1 MPTFRNYHRA
11 KAERASAR
19 GRKMAKARWAKR
31 DAELAANPPPLSD
44 ANRVDHFLRDR
55 RGKIAFV
62 HDIADTA
69 TGRVD
74 TWVMRYS
81 VKGRCDQFDLT
92 RNGEFVLTGGHKKC
106 HAAMTPQFFHILR
119 YD

>member
-1 MPTFRNYHRA
+1 MPAFRNYHRV

-19 GRKMAKARWAKR
+19 GRMMAKARWAKR
-31 DAELAANPPPLSD
+31 DAELVANPPLLSD
-44 ANRVDHFLRDR
+44 ANRVDQFLQDR
-55 RGKIAFV
+55 KGKIAFV
-62 HDIADTA
+62 LDIASTT
-69 TGRVD
+69 TGEVD

-92 RNGEFVLTGGHKKC
+92 RNGEFVITGGQRKC
-106 HAAMTPQFFHILR
+106 HKAMTPQFFHVLR